1 MKNLRNALL
10 LKQLIQLKQ
19 MGYRYTSVTPYTEEE
34 HALSLPNTLESLK
47 KQAMECHLCELSKSR
62 HKVVFG
68 EGNAQADIMFIGE
81 GPGASE
87 DSSGKPFV
95 GRSGE
100 LLTKM
105 IENVLHIS
113 RNDVYITNILKCRPP
128 NNATP
133 TPVQAH
139 TCQPYLMKQIELIK
153 PKIIVALGSTAYH
166 YITGDETEISK
177 VRGTSHTQN
186 GYTVIPTY
194 HPSYLLRNPSAKK
207 EVFEDLKKVK
217 RLMQSNM

>member
-19 MGYRYTSVTPYTEEE
+19 LGYKYTSVTPYKEEE
-34 HALSLPNTLESLK
+34 QDLTLPNTLESLK

-62 HKVVFG
+62 QKAVFG
-68 EGNAQADIMFIGE
+68 EGNPQADILFVGE

-105 IENVLHIS
+105 IENVLQLS
-113 RNDVYITNILKCRPP
+113 RDDVYITNVVKCRPP
-128 NNATP
+128 NNAMP

-153 PKIIVALGSTAYH
+153 PKLIITLGATAYH
-166 YITGDETEISK
+166 YLTGDETEISK
-177 VRGTSHTQN
+177 IRGTLWKEN
-186 GYTVIPTY
+186 NYTVIPTY

-207 EVFEDLKKVK
+207 EVFEDLLKVK
-217 RLMQSNM
+217 ALMDKL